1 MLVNMDG
8 QGYVKLNQA
17 AKFFNVSLRTIYR
30 WKNSG
35 KISYITT
42 PSGHYLYK
50 ITDMPISEKIKVIYI
65 RVSSNK
71 QTGDLERQKTFA
83 SQQFPSHQI
92 ISDVGSGLNFKRRG
106 LRKLLKMVLSNSI
119 EEIIITSKDRLCR
132 FGYDLIEWLCIE
144 NDTKLV
150 VLDKDTGTKM
160 SRESEFVR
168 DVLSIIQIYT
178 CKWNG
183 QRRYINK
190 SKEDKT
196 KINIE
201 SKSTITTME

>member
-1 MLVNMDG
+1 MDE

-17 AKFFNVSLRTIYR
+17 AKFFNVSIRTIYR
-30 WKNSG
+30 WKDSG
-35 KISYITT
+35 NISYITT

-50 ITDMPISEKIKVIYI
+50 ITDIPKSEKIKVIYI

-71 QTGDLERQKTFA
+71 QKDDLERQKTFA
-83 SQQFPSHQI
+83 SEQFPSHQI

-132 FGYDLIEWLCIE
+132 FGYDLIEWLCLE
-144 NDTKLV
+144 NNTTIL
-150 VLDKDTGTKM
+150 VLDKDTGAKM
-160 SRESEFVR
+160 SKESEFVR

-183 QRRYINK
+183 QRRYNNESQK
-190 SKEDKT
+190 NKT
-196 KINIE
+196 KIDIQ
-201 SKSTITTME
+201 SKNNVTTMEQPC

>member
-1 MLVNMDG
+1 MDA

-17 AKFFNVSLRTIYR
+17 AKFFNVSIRTIYR
-30 WKNSG
+30 WKDSG
-35 KISYITT
+35 NISYITT

-50 ITDMPISEKIKVIYI
+50 IKDMPRSEKIKVIYI

-71 QTGDLERQKTFA
+71 QTNDLERQKTFA
-83 SQQFPSHQI
+83 SEQFPSHQI

-106 LRKLLKMVLSNSI
+106 LRKLLKMVLSNRV

-132 FGYDLIEWLCIE
+132 FGYDLIEWLCDE
-144 NDTKLV
+144 NDTKIL
-150 VLDKDTGTKM
+150 VLDKDSGM
-160 SRESEFVR
+160 SKESEFVR

-183 QRRYINK
+183 QRRYNNK
-190 SKEDKT
+190 SKENKT
-196 KINIE
+196 TIN
-201 SKSTITTME
+201 KSSETTVTNVE